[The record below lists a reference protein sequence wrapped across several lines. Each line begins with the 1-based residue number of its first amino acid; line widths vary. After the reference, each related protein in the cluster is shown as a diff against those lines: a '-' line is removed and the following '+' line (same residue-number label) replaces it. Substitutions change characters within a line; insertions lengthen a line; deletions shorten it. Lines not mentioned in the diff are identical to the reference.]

1 MPLSQWNLEFLN
13 HNAQRSYP
21 LTDDSSKQDTTGSFT
36 IPDDFLVGMDIP
48 VSPAMDMETGRFLIR
63 QIGLFAS
70 GIQIIVAYDN
80 GSNLIDVGTAL
91 IPATGVPR
99 NTVVALGGIEPFDD
113 IIGKVVVGRL
123 DTIREQPTG
132 LFNFTIDDARIELQ
146 VVRPMIRAISSMKVA
161 NASGAVSERLYG
173 DIELVAGSNIQLST
187 VATATE
193 TKIIISALDGEGTIE
208 DCICEGEAADAPCI
222 KTINGIGPTTDGNFN
237 FVGDDCITFT
247 GIQNGLKVTDS
258 CCAPCCG
265 CEELEAITRDLERF
279 NAQRG
284 ALELFV
290 NNLAAETATFG
301 TTVLGA
307 RLGDRRCLT
316 CE

>member
-13 HNAQRSYP
+13 QNAQRSFP
-21 LTDDSSKQDTTGSFT
+21 LTEDSSKQDTTGSFT
-36 IPDDFLVGMDIP
+36 IPSDFLVGLDLAI
-48 VSPAMDMETGRFLIR
+48 SPAMDMETGRFLIR
-63 QIGLFAS
+63 QLGLFAS
-70 GIQIIVAYDN
+70 GIQLIVAYDD

-91 IPATGVPR
+91 IPSTGISR

-113 IIGKVVVGRL
+113 IEGKIVVGRL

-132 LFNFTIDDARIELQ
+132 LFNFTLEGARLDPYGI
-146 VVRPMIRAISSMKVA
+146 RPMIKCISSMKVG
-161 NASGAVSERLYG
+161 NASGTISDRLYG

-208 DCICEGEAADAPCI
+208 DCICEGEAADTPCI
-222 KTINGIGPTTDGNFN
+222 KTINGIFPTTDGNFN

-247 GIQNGLKVTDS
+247 GIQNGLKVEDS
-258 CCAPCCG
+258 CCTPCCG
-265 CEELEAITRDLERF
+265 CEELETITRELERI

-284 ALELFV
+284 SLSLFV
-290 NNLAAETATFG
+290 NNLLAETSTFG
-301 TTVLGA
+301 VTVLGA
-307 RLGDRRCLT
+307 RLGDRRCLE